1 MKIDQGH
8 ELQDVFVLSGIPTI
22 TFVQPIE
29 YTRLL
34 VALKTNGRGIVVEG
48 PSGIG
53 KTTAVINSIKDA
65 GLSERVLVLSARKQD
80 EVELI
85 KELPKQIPFGIVVID
100 DFHRLE
106 VDVKMQIADVM
117 KALADEGASHSKIII
132 LGITNAGQTLISFGK
147 DLANRIEVIP
157 FEANPEYKIE
167 ELIQKGEAALNI
179 KINISSDIVKDAQG
193 SFYLAQMLA
202 YNTCLRAGILKR
214 PNELI
219 ETQESHESV
228 KSQVMTSLARIFH
241 DTAINFAR
249 GTKLRREGRAPYLH
263 LLYWLSQSKTWVI
276 NAEREADRHPEQKGS
291 VSQVVTKGFLEDLI
305 RSSDDIQKVL
315 HFDNASGNLAI
326 QDPQFVFYIRNL
338 SWPQFADEV
347 GFISLEFP
355 SRYDF
360 ALSFSGSDRDIA
372 EAIFNHLAENEL
384 EVFYDKNEQHRIL
397 AQDVEEYLAPI
408 YASDAQF
415 VICILGPDYP
425 KRIWTKFES
434 NQFKQRFKS
443 GAVIPIVLS
452 NAPLGVFD
460 TAASVGYMSWNRSD
474 AFEEQL
480 SKIGSILLKKCAE
493 TRNNRR
499 HIAIKGDNLHME
511 QTSLQFGTEG
521 ISLASVAAR
530 D

>member
-1 MKIDQGH
+1 MENIRPI
-8 ELQDVFVLSGIPTI
+8 ELQEVFVLSGIPTI
-22 TFVQPIE
+22 TFVQPVE

-34 VALKTNGRGIVVEG
+34 VALKTAGRGIVVEG

-53 KTTAVINSIKDA
+53 KTTSVINAIKDA
-65 GLSERVLVLSARKQD
+65 GLAEKVLVLSARKAD

-85 KELPKQIPFGIVVID
+85 KELPKQVPFGVVVID
-100 DFHRLE
+100 DFHRL
-106 VDVKMQIADVM
+106 DRKVKKQIADLM
-117 KALADEGASHSKIII
+117 KSLADDGAAHSKIII

-157 FEANPEYKIE
+157 FEANPEYKVE
-167 ELIQKGEAALNI
+167 ELIKKGELALNI
-179 KINISSDIVKDAQG
+179 NINIASDIVKDAQG

-202 YNTCLRAGILKR
+202 YNTCLRAGILKWS
-214 PNELI
+214 ESLI

-228 KSQVMTSLARIFH
+228 KTQVMTALSRIFH
-241 DTAINFAR
+241 DTAISFAR

-276 NAEREADRHPEQKGS
+276 NAEREADRHPEQRGS
-291 VSQVVTKGFLEDLI
+291 VSQVVTKGFLEELI
-305 RSSDDIQKVL
+305 SSSDDLQKVL
-315 HFDNASGNLAI
+315 HFDNTSGNLAI

-360 ALSFSGSDRDIA
+360 ALSFAGSDRDIA
-372 EAIFNHLAENEL
+372 EAIFNCLSENEL

-415 VICILGPDYP
+415 VVCILGPDYP
-425 KRIWTKFES
+425 KKIWTKFES
-434 NQFKQRFKS
+434 SQFKQRFKS
-443 GAVIPIVLS
+443 GDVIPIVLS
-452 NAPLGVFD
+452 SAPLGVFD
-460 TAASVGYMSWNRSD
+460 TATSVGYLPWDRASV
-474 AFEEQL
+474 FEYQL
-480 SKIGSILLKKCAE
+480 KNVVETLLKKCAE
-493 TRNNRR
+493 TRSSRR
-499 HIAIKGDNLHME
+499 HEFDGDNNFLTE
-511 QTSLQFGTEG
+511 QIALN
-521 ISLASVAAR
+521 LVAE
-530 D
+530 